1 MKKFLSLTL
10 AASMSLALLAGCGS
24 SNGGGSDASKS
35 GDGSNTAG
43 GTIKVAAIETSYGT
57 EVWQKVADAFTE
69 QTGIKVELTID
80 KKLEDVI
87 GPSMQGGDYPDVI
100 HLATGREAALTEQ
113 FIKGNLIADI
123 TDVLSM
129 TVPGESK
136 KVSEKIAGGFTDTSL
151 TNPYGDG
158 KTYLAPMFYSPCGL
172 FYNAGFLKEKGWDV
186 PKTWDEMW
194 ELGEK
199 AKAEGTYLFTY
210 PTTGYFDAF
219 FYALMYAAG
228 GPEFFNKATHYEEG
242 IWDTPE
248 AKTCF
253 DIVAKLASY
262 TNPITPAQAN
272 DQDFTQNQQLVL
284 DNKALF
290 MPNGTWI
297 VGEMAEAPRADGFEW
312 GMTALPAVKAGGDQY
327 SYTWF
332 EQAWIPAGAEHLDAA
347 KQFVAYLYSDEACK
361 LFAES
366 GAIQPVL
373 GIADSLEGDNKMFY
387 SIYDNGAKAAMGN
400 FAAFSAIPGVEV
412 RTVFFDPVNSLV
424 SGSMTE
430 QQWIARARHGD
441 ADAFEQLVV
450 AYEGPVY
457 RLALRMCGS
466 AEDAREVAQDA
477 FLAAWRGLP
486 AFRGDSRFSSWLYR
500 LTTNAAIDFLRR
512 EKHHLGNLPLE
523 EAPERPDPR
532 QPELLAEQREQQE
545 ALQRALDQLSPEHR
559 QVLLLRVVQQ
569 MSYDEIAQALS
580 LESGTVKSRI
590 SRARRQLREILLRQ
604 GNFFSDSAVLPNRKE
619 G

>member
-1 MKKFLSLTL
+1 MKRFERSGRGQEPSRGHKFSILENVVLHRDFTSAMRLHFRSDLVGVALVGATPLHLLSQTALPLKSPTGAFIAPLRFANAVPPQTL
-10 AASMSLALLAGCGS
+10 
-24 SNGGGSDASKS
+24 
-35 GDGSNTAG
+35 
-43 GTIKVAAIETSYGT
+43 
-57 EVWQKVADAFTE
+57 
-69 QTGIKVELTID
+69 
-80 KKLEDVI
+80 
-87 GPSMQGGDYPDVI
+87 
-100 HLATGREAALTEQ
+100 
-113 FIKGNLIADI
+113 
-123 TDVLSM
+123 
-129 TVPGESK
+129 
-136 KVSEKIAGGFTDTSL
+136 
-151 TNPYGDG
+151 
-158 KTYLAPMFYSPCGL
+158 
-172 FYNAGFLKEKGWDV
+172 LKMCIRDR
-186 PKTWDEMW
+186 
-194 ELGEK
+194 
-199 AKAEGTYLFTY
+199 GTYLFTY

-228 GPEFFNKATHYEEG
+228 GPDFFNKATHYEEG

-312 GMTALPAVKAGGDQY
+312 GMTALPAVKAGGDSY

-373 GIADSLEGDNKMFY
+373 GIADSLGGDNKMFY

-400 FAAFSAIPGVEV
+400 FASFTAIPGVEV

-430 QQWIARARHGD
+430 QQWIDGIKSASDQMRANII
-441 ADAFEQLVV
+441 E
-450 AYEGPVY
+450 
-457 RLALRMCGS
+457 
-466 AEDAREVAQDA
+466 
-477 FLAAWRGLP
+477 
-486 AFRGDSRFSSWLYR
+486 
-500 LTTNAAIDFLRR
+500 
-512 EKHHLGNLPLE
+512 
-523 EAPERPDPR
+523 
-532 QPELLAEQREQQE
+532 
-545 ALQRALDQLSPEHR
+545 
-559 QVLLLRVVQQ
+559 
-569 MSYDEIAQALS
+569 
-580 LESGTVKSRI
+580 
-590 SRARRQLREILLRQ
+590 
-604 GNFFSDSAVLPNRKE
+604 
-619 G
+619 